1 MRSFLKISFFLLLSN
16 MHLAQA
22 SVIEIP
28 SDYYFSDEV
37 SGLDWA
43 WASGLNQKDWTGRV
57 YNTRVVNTICYPWEI
72 YDSAVDA
79 CVTNDAGWRYATTSE
94 LDYLKYDL
102 TLANFQNDDLSLIHA
117 AQYWNTEINYIDLT
131 LDILDFNSDSIAS
144 TLDSSGSTI
153 FETFYV
159 REHVVSDSPVE
170 AVPAPNMA
178 LLILLIAGL
187 VGLRRKVQ

>member
-43 WASGLNQKDWTGRV
+43 WASGVNQKDWSGRV
-57 YNTRVVNTICYPWEI
+57 DNTRVVNIICYPWEI

-79 CVTNDAGWRYATTSE
+79 CVTNDAGWRYATVSE
-94 LDYLKYDL
+94 LNYLKSDL
-102 TLANFQNDDLSLIHA
+102 TLDDFKNDDLSLIHA
-117 AQYWNTEINYIDLT
+117 AQFWNTEVNYIDLIV
-131 LDILDFNSDSIAS
+131 DIADFNANRITSILNSPGS
-144 TLDSSGSTI
+144 TL

-159 REHVVSDSPVE
+159 REHVVSDSPIE
-170 AVPAPNMA
+170 EVPAPNMA